1 MPCFHPQQVWLTDDG
16 IKFYNPYS
24 DNRNHKGFKIPCRKC
39 TGCRLEYS
47 RQWAMRIYHEHT
59 LWTPNNIFVTLTY
72 DNDHLPKLGKKGNLI
87 KKDFQDFMKRL
98 REPNLELK
106 WYPPK
111 PIRYFHAGEYGEK
124 NDRPHYHAVIFNC
137 NFSDRKPLKG
147 FKGLTTS
154 ETLNSIWGKGYSSI
168 GDVTFESA
176 SYVAGYIQK
185 KITGKLKDS
194 HYAVIDPKTGE
205 YFGQRQQEYATM
217 SRRPGIAGPWLAQH
231 KSDIYPSDNIH
242 INGREM
248 RPPKYYDRLYEIDN
262 PDIMSEIKKNR
273 KEHME
278 KNAHLHT
285 PEALA
290 QAKLNLKARMSIYKR
305 GKL

>member
-1 MPCFHPQQVWLTDDG
+1 
-16 IKFYNPYS
+16 
-24 DNRNHKGFKIPCRKC
+24 
-39 TGCRLEYS
+39 
-47 RQWAMRIYHEHT
+47 
-59 LWTPNNIFVTLTY
+59 
-72 DNDHLPKLGKKGNLI
+72 
-87 KKDFQDFMKRL
+87 MKRL
-98 REPNLELK
+98 RQPNLELN
-106 WYPPK
+106 WK
-111 PIRYFHAGEYGEK
+111 PNKKIRYFHAGEYGEK
-124 NDRPHYHAVIFNC
+124 NDRPHYHVILFNC

-194 HYAVIDPKTGE
+194 HYAVIDPDTGE

-217 SRRPGIAGPWLAQH
+217 SRRPGIAGLWLAQH

-248 RPPKYYDRLYEIDN
+248 RPPKY
-262 PDIMSEIKKNR
+262 NR
-273 KEHME
+273 
-278 KNAHLHT
+278 
-285 PEALA
+285 
-290 QAKLNLKARMSIYKR
+290 S
-305 GKL
+305 

>member
-1 MPCFHPQQVWLTDDG
+1 MA
-16 IKFYNPYS
+16 K
-24 DNRNHKGFKIPCRKC
+24 
-39 TGCRLEYS
+39 
-47 RQWAMRIYHEHT
+47 
-59 LWTPNNIFVTLTY
+59 
-72 DNDHLPKLGKKGNLI
+72 
-87 KKDFQDFMKRL
+87 
-98 REPNLELK
+98 
-106 WYPPK
+106 
-111 PIRYFHAGEYGEK
+111 K

-147 FKGLTTS
+147 FPGLSTS
-154 ETLNSIWGKGYSSI
+154 ETLKSIWGKGYESI

-194 HYAVIDPKTGE
+194 HYAVIDPDTGE

-217 SRRPGIAGPWLAQH
+217 SRRPGIAGLWLAQH

-273 KEHME
+273 KEHMQQ
-278 KNAHLHT
+278 NAHLHT

>member
-47 RQWAMRIYHEHT
+47 RQWAMRIYHEQS
-59 LWTPNNIFVTLTY
+59 LWPDNIFVTLTY
-72 DNDHLPKLGKKGNLI
+72 DNDNLPKIGKKGNLV
-87 KKDFQDFMKRL
+87 KEDFQNFMKRL
-98 REPNLELK
+98 RQPNKELN
-106 WYPPK
+106 WNPK
-111 PIRYFHAGEYGEK
+111 PLRYFHAGEYGEK
-124 NDRPHYHAVIFNC
+124 NDRPHYHAAIFNC

-147 FKGLTTS
+147 FKGLSTS

-168 GDVTFESA
+168 GDVTFDSA

-185 KITGKLKDS
+185 KINGKLKDS
-194 HYAVIDPKTGE
+194 HYAVIDPDTGE
-205 YFGQRQQEYATM
+205 YFGQRQQEYSTM
-217 SRRPGIAGPWLAQH
+217 SRRPGIAGPWLALH

-242 INGREM
+242 IKGREM
-248 RPPKYYDRLYEIDN
+248 RPPKYYDKLYERDY
-262 PDIMSEIKKNR
+262 PEIMAEIKKNR
-273 KEHME
+273 KEHMQQ
-278 KNAHLHT
+278 NAHLHT